1 MKTVAI
7 VQSNYVPWKGYFD
20 LIHLAD
26 EFVLLDDVQF
36 TRRDWRNRNR
46 IKTPQGPIWLTIPVE
61 VKGRYH
67 QTIRETKIADP
78 GWADRHL
85 SSLRHSYARAPYF
98 RELEPL
104 LEAAYAS
111 AAAQSDLSAVNRV
124 FIDALCE
131 LLAIDSKISTSAD
144 FALADDPT
152 ERLVSICRQ
161 ADASRYLS
169 GPSASAYL
177 DEVRFKCH
185 GIDVAYM
192 RYDGYPEYPQLHP
205 PFDHAV
211 SILDLLVHT
220 GPEARRFLKSF

>member
-1 MKTVAI
+1 VKTVAI

-26 EFVLLDDVQF
+26 EFVLLEDVQF

-67 QTIRETKIADP
+67 QTIRETKIAEP

-85 SSLRHSYARAPYF
+85 SSLRHSYARAPHF

-104 LEAAYAS
+104 LESIYANAS
-111 AAAQSDLSAVNRV
+111 AESNLSAVNRV
-124 FIDALCE
+124 FIDAVCA

-144 FALADDPT
+144 FAFADDPT
-152 ERLVSICRQ
+152 ERLVTICRQ
-161 ADASRYLS
+161 AGASRYLS

-177 DEVRFKCH
+177 DEERFRRE

-192 RYDGYPEYPQLHP
+192 SYEGYPEYPQLHP
-205 PFDHAV
+205 PFAHAV
-211 SILDLLVHT
+211 SILDLLLHT
-220 GPEARRFLKSF
+220 GSDARSFLKSF

>member
-1 MKTVAI
+1 VKTVAI

-67 QTIRETKIADP
+67 QTIRETKIAEP

-85 SSLRHSYARAPYF
+85 SSLRHSYARAPHF

-104 LEAAYAS
+104 LESTYSDAS
-111 AAAQSDLSAVNRV
+111 AESNLSAVNRV
-124 FIDALCE
+124 FIDAVCA

-144 FALADDPT
+144 FAFADDPT
-152 ERLVSICRQ
+152 ERLVTICRQ
-161 ADASRYLS
+161 AGASRYLS

-177 DEVRFKCH
+177 DEERFRQH
-185 GIDVAYM
+185 GIEVVFMSYE
-192 RYDGYPEYPQLHP
+192 GYPEYPQLHP
-205 PFDHAV
+205 PFEHAV
-211 SILDLLVHT
+211 SILDLLLHT